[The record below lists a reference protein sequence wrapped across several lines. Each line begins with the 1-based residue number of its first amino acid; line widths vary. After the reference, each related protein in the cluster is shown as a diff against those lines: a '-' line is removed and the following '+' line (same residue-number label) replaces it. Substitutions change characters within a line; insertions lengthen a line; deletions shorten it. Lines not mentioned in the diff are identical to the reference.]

1 MSTTVTPS
9 TADLHLECERLRRE
23 VTTLDAERRQ
33 LELKVRV
40 LQQQLWGRK
49 SERSTLGEGDQ
60 ADLFSDPKK
69 VDPAPGSPVPA
80 TRPNGRRATRPMGPK
95 PLDPALPRE
104 MIAVPAPEPQ
114 ALICPATKR
123 PMQPGFV
130 ETLEVLA
137 RKPAVYYVKRYE
149 RTVFVSPAKTAPV
162 YSPWPSDVLARSRV
176 HASIVAHL
184 ATAHFADH
192 LPYYRIEAQLART
205 GVALP
210 RNTQVSLMAQL
221 DRLVQPL
228 VEAMKADVLGTEHL
242 LLDAT
247 PVPVC
252 DPQRPGRT
260 REATLWAYR
269 NLQGTVWFDHQPS
282 KSPQHP
288 DRQLKAARF
297 KGRLQTDGAT
307 GLGAIGPPGE
317 VTSLG
322 CFAHLRRYF
331 YQAHQAGEA
340 DAGPYL
346 YAINRLFRLE
356 RLMRHFELDHG
367 QRTTLRTRYSLKR
380 FDALVDNAKSAVA
393 LPKSLLGKAL
403 HYLLN
408 QREPLRRTLEH
419 ADAPLSTNAV
429 ERAIRPLK
437 LGAKNWLFIG
447 HPDAGSRLA
456 NLFTVVE
463 NCRQLGHDPEAYL
476 IDLLTHLADHPAA
489 RINEWLPRA
498 WCPATTTA
506 AAACAPDRSRPAA
519 TAARPR

>member
-1 MSTTVTPS
+1 
-9 TADLHLECERLRRE
+9 
-23 VTTLDAERRQ
+23 
-33 LELKVRV
+33 
-40 LQQQLWGRK
+40 
-49 SERSTLGEGDQ
+49 
-60 ADLFSDPKK
+60 
-69 VDPAPGSPVPA
+69 
-80 TRPNGRRATRPMGPK
+80 
-95 PLDPALPRE
+95 
-104 MIAVPAPEPQ
+104 
-114 ALICPATKR
+114 
-123 PMQPGFV
+123 
-130 ETLEVLA
+130 VLA

-162 YSPWPSDVLARSRV
+162 YGPWSADVLARSRV
-176 HASIVAHL
+176 HVSIVAHL

-192 LPYYRIEAQLART
+192 LPYHRIEAQLART
-205 GVALP
+205 GVSLP

-228 VEAMKADVLGTEHL
+228 VEAMKADVLGARHL

-260 REATLWAYR
+260 REATLWVYR
-269 NLQGTVWFDHQPS
+269 NLEGTVWFDHQPG

-288 DRQLKAARF
+288 DRQLRVANF

-307 GLGAIGPPGE
+307 GLGAIGPPGQ
-317 VTSLG
+317 VISLG

-331 YQAHQAGEA
+331 YQAIQAGEV
-340 DAGPYL
+340 DAAPYL
-346 YAINRLFRLE
+346 YGLNRLFRLE
-356 RLMRHFELDHG
+356 RLMAHFEFAQDK
-367 QRTTLRTRYSLKR
+367 RAALRTRCSLRR
-380 FDALVDNAKSAVA
+380 FDTLVAQAKCAVA

-403 HYLLN
+403 TYLLN
-408 QREPLRRTLEH
+408 QHEPLRHTLEH

-456 NLFTVVE
+456 NLLTVVE

-476 IDLLTHLADHPAA
+476 IDLLTHLADHPAH
-489 RINEWLPRA
+489 RINAWLPRA
-498 WCPATTTA
+498 WRPATTTA
-506 AAACAPDRSRPAA
+506 AAGSAPDQSR
-519 TAARPR
+519 